1 LWNEVQKATSD
12 RGKTLEDAL
21 SVAEKFWSELQTVM
35 TALRDLSNSLNNQE
49 PPAAQPK
56 AIRVQQNLL
65 QDIKQEIDQVRRVI
79 TFLIL

>member
-1 LWNEVQKATSD
+1 
-12 RGKTLEDAL
+12 
-21 SVAEKFWSELQTVM
+21 M

-65 QDIKQEIDQVRRVI
+65 QEIKQEIDQVQIRHYLSYSCCCSFNSSVQWVDERP
-79 TFLIL
+79 L